1 MIMKLLLFQIDSV
14 TGVISIISEDLD
26 FEDPEGAVDSDPNT
40 YVLEVCMTTDISD
53 PNQEI
58 SHRVFVTIVNVV
70 EPPVFDA
77 GNTLPISINE
87 NESGLTR
94 LMCPLRMEG
103 STLELELS
111 GGNDQDLFSLNV
123 ASNELSFISPPDYEN
138 PTDSGSDNSYD
149 VQVRIVGQHH
159 TGYYIFCSGS
169 Q

>member
-1 MIMKLLLFQIDSV
+1 MKPIHPMSCGEASDIDTASGFRTDIEYGFTPPSIFNDNGIAAFSIDSV

-40 YVLEVCMTTDISD
+40 YVLEVFATTDISD
-53 PNQEI
+53 PSQEI
-58 SHRVFVTIVNVV
+58 THRVFVTIVNVV

-87 NESGLTR
+87 NESGLTQINVST
-94 LMCPLRMEG
+94 EDGG

-123 ASNELSFISPPDYEN
+123 ASKELSLL
-138 PTDSGSDNSYD
+138 TLG
-149 VQVRIVGQHH
+149 
-159 TGYYIFCSGS
+159 
-169 Q
+169 